1 MRKNILFFI
10 LFIISF
16 PLLAQEKAGD
26 TAVNS
31 FNFFTDVLGKK
42 GLLIAIGVL
51 IFLYTYRNSV
61 KLFAW
66 IEDKTFGTRDY
77 IMQKLELMHIEMA
90 PERITY
96 ILLFLYFGMGCIV
109 FGLFALFGKFIVG
122 IIFGSLVSVVG
133 WKIPRFVV
141 DMMEKARVKKYQ
153 DQMVDGLNLLSNGIR
168 AGLSMP
174 QSIGMVVDEMPP
186 PLSQEFNLI
195 LQQAKIGVPL
205 DEALENL
212 NKRLKTEDNEMF
224 VTSVNILRE
233 SGGNLAE
240 TFDTI
245 ISVIRERIRL
255 QQKIETYVAQ
265 GMFQGIVIF
274 LMPYVMLVVNA
285 TGNPNFLVQM
295 FTTPVGIIML
305 LLILGF
311 SLFGLWVIKQIVTIK
326 L

>member
-1 MRKNILFFI
+1 MKNISTLF
-10 LFIISF
+10 LFTMSF
-16 PLLAQEKAGD
+16 SVFAQKTAGD
-26 TAVNS
+26 QAASS
-31 FNFFTDVLGKK
+31 FNFFTDILGKK
-42 GLLIAIGVL
+42 GLLITVGVL
-51 IFLYTYRNSV
+51 IFFYTYRNSV

-77 IMQKLELMHIEMA
+77 IMQKLELMHIEMD
-90 PERITY
+90 PNRITY
-96 ILLFLYFGMGCIV
+96 ILLFLYFGLGCIV
-109 FGLFALFGKFIVG
+109 FGIFALLGKILIG
-122 IIFGSLVSVVG
+122 LIFATLVSVVG
-133 WKIPRFVV
+133 WKIPRLVV
-141 DMMEKARVKKYQ
+141 DLMEAARVKKYQ

-174 QSIGMVVDEMPP
+174 QAIGMVVDEMPP

-205 DEALENL
+205 DEAMENL
-212 NKRLKTEDNEMF
+212 NKRMKTEDNQMF

-255 QQKIETYVAQ
+255 KQKIETYVAQ

-274 LMPYVMLVVNA
+274 LMPYVMLGVNA
-285 TGNPNFLVQM
+285 AGNPEFLVKL
-295 FTTPVGIIML
+295 FTTPVGIIMF

-311 SLFGLWVIKQIVTIK
+311 SCLGLWVIKKIVSIK
-326 L
+326 V